1 MVYRTPNG
9 LFMVDTS
16 TKAIT
21 TLSSNTDDESYG
33 EVKFTPDGQKVVF
46 FRVGL
51 NPTPNNLFVV
61 DIDGS
66 NLTQLSNYTATT
78 LFAGIETYEIS
89 PDGSTV
95 VYYGEVNYWPGVKEL
110 YRVDID
116 GSNNLRVHSSL
127 VGTSKDI
134 MGDIY
139 IAPDSSYFVF
149 SGDITTDTVNEVY
162 AADIDGSNMRRL
174 NPTSNANRDANV
186 STEDISISS
195 DSTLIYFTGDFTVD
209 GRADWYSSTPDGA
222 TVVNLTNFPAAG
234 TSIQNRIL
242 TSDESTLISV
252 RSVSGEVRLFT
263 TNLGTRVSTDITGSL
278 VSGGDVRTSSAWDY
292 TFLSPDETQV
302 YFAGDLV
309 VDGQNDLYKVPI
321 GGGSRTTL
329 RSGTAGLKH
338 VITNDGTRI
347 ISIENECVSV
357 LSSNGTGLIDYAN
370 LATNETVHKCTYLP
384 TKDKVLLIK
393 DLVSGARQMTIHNID
408 GSVHKEIS
416 APLSKS
422 YTRLSLQISDDKTK
436 MAYLVDGHIY
446 VAGMDGSNPIK
457 VSQYP
462 LSSWSIWSVFSIT
475 LTDPSDMYKF
485 SPDGQHIAYI
495 GIDLSTGISNLHTVR
510 VDGSSHNTL
519 TTQTIYEQINGFKF
533 SPDGTKIAILDEE
546 GNPEVNGGRL
556 IFVSDID
563 GSNQV
568 QIAQDYTDSTRYI
581 SHYTEKDPYH
591 FTSDSQYI
599 IYISRGDWCYNI
611 DGSVH
616 KEISAPLSKSYTRL
630 SLQISDDKTKMAY
643 LVDGHIYVAG
653 MDGSNPIKVSQYPL
667 SSWSIWSVFSIT
679 LTDPS
684 DMYKF
689 SPDGQHIAY
698 IGIDLSTG
706 ISNLHTVRVD
716 GSSHNTLTTQTI
728 YEQINGFKFS
738 PDGTKI
744 AILDEEGNP
753 EVNGGRLIFVSDID
767 GSNQVQIAQDYTDS
781 TRYISHYTE
790 KDPYHFTSD
799 SQYIIYISRGDWCCS
814 GAVSMENVYA
824 NKVDGSDYREIGNAA
839 NNSSEILILS
849 ASNTAL
855 YAQGG
860 VLNTVDVTTGTKT
873 PLSTVCKPG
882 SAVEI
887 QSRGE
892 IACENGGEIFL
903 VKLDGSTHSSVHTEE
918 ALYSSYTSTPI
929 PFKLSSDE
937 KYIVYAAFL
946 AASTQQYKIFSYNL
960 DTGVNKTLSPTL
972 KVGSFQFEY
981 IPNQQSIIY
990 SGLDWNE
997 NKGILRK
1004 INLDGTG
1011 EVIIES
1017 SLGDVILTD
1026 QFHFSHTENYVIY
1039 PVINTPFDGVRVKIS
1054 TYDTSVQEFLNEGD
1068 PVVFYNFYSED
1079 HILLGSESGDDSDA
1093 HYVLKRTTIGDPTPE
1108 P

>member
-1 MVYRTPNG
+1 MGRELKLYRLLFLTLFLLGCQKNALNGLFDDISDEETPVEPETGFKLVTTEVVSSFSVTPAKISTKDISLEDGKIILQSPQAAAIDGANANFNLDLDTWTIDKMTWGSVIGSSSSSSFYYNSVADIAVNVLSGGSNGDTLMYIYDYNTKTFSNLIPGVSTKSLYYLAMKSDGTKVVYRTPNG

-599 IYISRGDWCYNI
+599 IYISRGDWC
-611 DGSVH
+611 
-616 KEISAPLSKSYTRL
+616 
-630 SLQISDDKTKMAY
+630 
-643 LVDGHIYVAG
+643 
-653 MDGSNPIKVSQYPL
+653 
-667 SSWSIWSVFSIT
+667 
-679 LTDPS
+679 
-684 DMYKF
+684 
-689 SPDGQHIAY
+689 
-698 IGIDLSTG
+698 
-706 ISNLHTVRVD
+706 
-716 GSSHNTLTTQTI
+716 
-728 YEQINGFKFS
+728 
-738 PDGTKI
+738 
-744 AILDEEGNP
+744 
-753 EVNGGRLIFVSDID
+753 
-767 GSNQVQIAQDYTDS
+767 
-781 TRYISHYTE
+781 
-790 KDPYHFTSD
+790 
-799 SQYIIYISRGDWCCS
+799 CS